1 MLLKKDGVRQDFFEW
16 LLIAKGIGIILVVI
30 GHFHPHPSP
39 AYWDATVAVIYS
51 FHMPLFFIISG
62 YLFRQGEYGYG
73 DLIKT
78 KTKRLLYPF
87 VTIALAFL
95 IIKYPAGQFVTLESP
110 VTADSVKKLLLD
122 PINSYM
128 PLLWF
133 MHALFLIF
141 AVYPLLG
148 SFLNNTIILLVF
160 LIINTVLGN
169 DFLVFGKA
177 LGYMPYFVVGLI
189 LREKTALSKNTINAD
204 WRFIVAPFLLY
215 AIVYVL
221 VRSVD
226 IAPECHYFIRFS
238 LGVTGSLFVINLSY
252 AISIL
257 SNNKIKKTLIQAG
270 YYSMSIYLLHSPFE
284 SAVRISFIQIF
295 KNLQTP
301 FELIAFIAI
310 LCGVIFPLL
319 LEKKVLRNYGP
330 TKKYLLG
337 LG

>member
-1 MLLKKDGVRQDFFEW
+1 MLLKKDGIRQDFFEW

-39 AYWDATVAVIYS
+39 AYWDSTVAAIYT

-62 YLFRQGEYGYG
+62 YLFRQSELNYI

-78 KTKRLLYPF
+78 KTRRLLYPF
-87 VTIALAFL
+87 VTIAVAFL
-95 IIKYPAGQFVTLESP
+95 LIKYLAGQFVKLESP
-110 VTADSVKKLLLD
+110 VTADSAKKLLLD

-141 AVYPLLG
+141 AVYPLLS
-148 SFLNNTIILLVF
+148 SFLNNTIILFVF
-160 LIINTVLGN
+160 LTINTIWGN

-189 LREKTALSKNTINAD
+189 LREKDTLSKNIINAGR
-204 WRFIVAPFLLY
+204 RFILAPFLFYTVVFLL
-215 AIVYVL
+215 A
-221 VRSVD
+221 RSID
-226 IAPECHYFIRFS
+226 TAPECHYFIRFL
-238 LGVTGSLFVINLSY
+238 LGVSGSLLVINLSY
-252 AISIL
+252 AISAF
-257 SNNKIKKTLIQAG
+257 SNNNIKNILIQVG

-284 SAVRISFIQIF
+284 SVIRIGFIQIF
-295 KNLQTP
+295 KHLQTP
-301 FELIAFIAI
+301 FELIAIIAI
-310 LCGVIFPLL
+310 ICGVFFPLL
-319 LEKKVLRNYGP
+319 LEKKLLRNYMI

-337 LG
+337 LA